1 MEIKKVG
8 VFGFTGAMGRG
19 IAQICAQA
27 GYQVI
32 ASSRSE
38 GRMTKGVASIDAAL
52 TRGVE
57 RGRLSKEDKDTA
69 MSRIK
74 GTTNVGDFQDCDL
87 VIEVAVEDL
96 EVKKKAFAELDVIC
110 PKHAILAS
118 NTSVLPVVEMAIV
131 TKRPDK
137 VVGLHFFNP
146 ASVMKLVE
154 IVRPITVSD
163 ETIETSKEFAK
174 SVGKTPVVVPD
185 VPGFIVNRLAV
196 PFMLNAM
203 RLLESG
209 VASREDIDTAV
220 NLGLNHPMGPL
231 TLADLI
237 GNDIVLSMADGIY
250 QNLQD
255 HQYIA
260 PPLLRRMVAAG
271 WLGQKTGKGFYDYKK

>member
-8 VFGFTGAMGRG
+8 ILGFTGAMGRG

-38 GRMTKGVASIDAAL
+38 ERMAKGIASIDAAL
-52 TRGVE
+52 ARGVE
-57 RGRLSKEDKDTA
+57 RGRLTKEDKEAA

-74 GTTNVGDFQDCDL
+74 GTTSIKDFHDCDL
-87 VIEVAVEDL
+87 AIEVAVEDL
-96 EVKKKAFAELDVIC
+96 EVKKKAFAELDAVC

-146 ASVMKLVE
+146 ASAMKLVE

-163 ETIETSKEFAK
+163 ETIEISKEFAK

-185 VPGFIVNRLAV
+185 TPGFIVNRLAV

-209 VASREDIDTAV
+209 VASKEDIDTAV
-220 NLGLNHPMGPL
+220 TLGLNHPMGPL